1 MQARFSAFIR
11 TGNPNTGSLP
21 SWQAAGTSNVNAIQL
36 GAAGLATVGG
46 CDPSLWGAS
55 VPFDYQTLGL

>member
-21 SWQAAGTSNVNAIQL
+21 SWQAAGTSNVNAVQL
-36 GAAGLATVGG
+36 GTSGLAAVGG
-46 CDPSLWGAS
+46 CDPSLWGAA